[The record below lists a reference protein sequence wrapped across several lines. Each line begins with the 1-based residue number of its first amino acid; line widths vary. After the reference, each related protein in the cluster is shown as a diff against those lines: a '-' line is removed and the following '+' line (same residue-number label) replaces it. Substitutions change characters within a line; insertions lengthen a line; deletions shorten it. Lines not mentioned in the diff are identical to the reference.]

1 MDGRC
6 ILGSSGD
13 ASSTRHSDE
22 LPMPKV
28 QLNPERIWNAIL
40 IVTAAWGASWFLVRL
55 SVPHFANVD
64 QLARWWMP
72 LDPAGLI
79 VGAVGGGVTVAVL
92 RSVIEDRSA
101 RREPN
106 VAS

>member
-1 MDGRC
+1 MLAALG
-6 ILGSSGD
+6 ILTSC
-13 ASSTRHSDE
+13 R
-22 LPMPKV
+22 LPKV